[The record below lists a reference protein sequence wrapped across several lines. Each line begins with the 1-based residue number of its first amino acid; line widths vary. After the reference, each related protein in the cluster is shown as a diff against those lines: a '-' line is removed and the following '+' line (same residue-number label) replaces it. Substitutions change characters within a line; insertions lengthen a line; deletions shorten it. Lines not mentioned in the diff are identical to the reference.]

1 MKERIEKF
9 SNHLISQISTSK
21 EDCEVLEYGLHQSSM
36 ILLNL
41 LSVLICGFFW
51 KLSLFGLLLF
61 VTLFFLRPYAGGF
74 HADTE
79 IRCYMVSIGIINL
92 AMAGVKFINMSNSIM
107 IILYMSS
114 FIIIWK
120 NAPVVNSINPL
131 ENIEI
136 LKYSQKAKRIIIG
149 YSLIAGFGIYLQ
161 NSIIYEPIFYGI
173 LIVALSDLIGK
184 YKYRENTAHK
194 NIFV

>member
-1 MKERIEKF
+1 MKERIEKYS
-9 SNHLISQISTSK
+9 SNLISQISTSK
-21 EDCEVLEYGLHQSSM
+21 EDREVLEYGLHQSLI

-51 KLSLFGLLLF
+51 KLLLFGLLLF
-61 VTLFFLRPYAGGF
+61 LTLFFLRPYAGGF

-92 AMAGVKFINMSNSIM
+92 VMAGVKFINMSNSVM
-107 IILYMSS
+107 IILYMGS
-114 FIIIWK
+114 FLVIWK

-161 NSIIYEPIFYGI
+161 NSIIYEPIFYGM
-173 LIVALSDLIGK
+173 LIAALSDLIGK

-194 NIFV
+194 NILV

>member
-184 YKYRENTAHK
+184 L
-194 NIFV
+194 

>member
-1 MKERIEKF
+1 MKERIEKYS
-9 SNHLISQISTSK
+9 SNLISQISTSK
-21 EDCEVLEYGLHQSSM
+21 EDREVLEYGLHQSLI

-51 KLSLFGLLLF
+51 KLLLFGLLLF
-61 VTLFFLRPYAGGF
+61 LTLFFLRPYAGGF

-92 AMAGVKFINMSNSIM
+92 VMAGVKFINMSNSVM
-107 IILYMSS
+107 IILYMGS
-114 FIIIWK
+114 FLVIWK

-136 LKYSQKAKRIIIG
+136 LKYSQKAKRIILG

-161 NSIIYEPIFYGI
+161 NSIIYEPIFYGM
-173 LIVALSDLIGK
+173 LIAALSDLIGK

-194 NIFV
+194 NILV

>member
-61 VTLFFLRPYAGGF
+61 LTLFFLRPYAGGF

-92 AMAGVKFINMSNSIM
+92 AMVGVKFINMSNSIM

-131 ENIEI
+131 DNLEI

-184 YKYRENTAHK
+184 YKYRENTVHK
-194 NIFV
+194 NE

>member
-1 MKERIEKF
+1 MKERIEKYS
-9 SNHLISQISTSK
+9 SNLISQISTSK
-21 EDCEVLEYGLHQSSM
+21 EDREVLEYGLHQSLM

-51 KLSLFGLLLF
+51 KLLLFGLLLF
-61 VTLFFLRPYAGGF
+61 LTLFFLRPYAGGF

-92 AMAGVKFINMSNSIM
+92 VMAGVKFINMSNSVM
-107 IILYMSS
+107 IILYMGS
-114 FIIIWK
+114 FLVIWK

-161 NSIIYEPIFYGI
+161 NSIIYESIFYGM
-173 LIVALSDLIGK
+173 LIAALSDLIGK
-184 YKYRENTAHK
+184 YKYRENTSHK
-194 NIFV
+194 NILV

>member
-21 EDCEVLEYGLHQSSM
+21 EDREVLEYGLHQSLI

-51 KLSLFGLLLF
+51 KLLLFGLLLF
-61 VTLFFLRPYAGGF
+61 LTLFFLRPYAGGF

-114 FIIIWK
+114 FLIIWK

-161 NSIIYEPIFYGI
+161 NSTIYEPIFYGI
-173 LIVALSDLIGK
+173 LIAALSDLIGK

-194 NIFV
+194 NILV

>member
-1 MKERIEKF
+1 MKERIEKYS
-9 SNHLISQISTSK
+9 SNLISQISTSK
-21 EDCEVLEYGLHQSSM
+21 EDREVLEYGLHQSLM

-51 KLSLFGLLLF
+51 KLLLFGLLLF
-61 VTLFFLRPYAGGF
+61 LTLFFLRPYAGGF

-92 AMAGVKFINMSNSIM
+92 VMAGVKFINMSDSIM
-107 IILYMSS
+107 IILYMGS
-114 FIIIWK
+114 FLVIWK

-161 NSIIYEPIFYGI
+161 NSIIYEPIFYGM
-173 LIVALSDLIGK
+173 LITALSDLIGK

-194 NIFV
+194 NILV